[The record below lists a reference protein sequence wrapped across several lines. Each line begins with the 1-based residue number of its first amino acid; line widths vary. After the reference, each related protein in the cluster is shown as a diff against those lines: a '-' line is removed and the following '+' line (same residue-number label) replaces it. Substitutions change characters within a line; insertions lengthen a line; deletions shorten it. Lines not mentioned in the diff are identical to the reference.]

1 MLKPS
6 EHAPTVSQA
15 LADLIPRYLDTDAVS
30 VIQGGPETVTQLLD
44 MRWDH
49 IMFTG
54 GTRIGRIVA
63 QAAAKYMTPITL
75 ELGGKCPVI
84 IDESTNIEIAAK
96 RILYGRQNNA
106 GQETPE
112 SERRGETIGHYHLL
126 SDYVPGTSRRVQFS
140 LDANISVSVLGI
152 FLIFVCVLAD

>member
-84 IDESTNIEIAAK
+84 IDESTNIEVAAK

-106 GQETPE
+106 GQVISAHAT
-112 SERRGETIGHYHLL
+112 
-126 SDYVPGTSRRVQFS
+126 YVRARTQLVTGLRLP
-140 LDANISVSVLGI
+140 
-152 FLIFVCVLAD
+152 

>member
-1 MLKPS
+1 M
-6 EHAPTVSQA
+6 
-15 LADLIPRYLDTDAVS
+15 
-30 VIQGGPETVTQLLD
+30 IQGGPETVTQLLD

-84 IDESTNIEIAAK
+84 IDESTNIEVAAK

-106 GQETPE
+106 GQVISAHT
-112 SERRGETIGHYHLL
+112 T
-126 SDYVPGTSRRVQFS
+126 YVRARTQLVTGLRLP
-140 LDANISVSVLGI
+140 
-152 FLIFVCVLAD
+152 